1 MFKLLIFLA
10 SAAMRLWLQDSFL
23 KTTNNFLRNDLFDG
37 RH

>member
-10 SAAMRLWLQDSFL
+10 SAAMRMWLQAAFL
-23 KTTNNFLRNDLFDG
+23 KTINNFLRNGFFDG

>member
-10 SAAMRLWLQDSFL
+10 SAAMRLWLQVAFL
-23 KTTNNFLRNDLFDG
+23 KTINNFLRNDFFDG